1 MSDETNAPE
10 KTERLNLM
18 KKLKGDST
26 REYIEN
32 ISFAIIVISG
42 IMLSA
47 GIMLGSFIQGTIFI
61 ASFGSLFVLIGI
73 VTYIASQFVGV
84 NNG

>member
-73 VTYIASQFVGV
+73 VTYIASQFMGV